1 MPVKTKFRWELIKS
15 LFLLCDTA
23 NQVICNYTYV
33 RNSWPTGSVG
43 TLKRKAWTKD
53 LFQVLCNITNRFI
66 TVAFSF
72 SLGFLLLKIFND
84 LSLHVCRRWK
94 FRPKARARGWRNGDP
109 EPSVGSPAEGREK
122 KRWVL
127 VFFPRS
133 ATPLGWAYYIP
144 IVQFAFRTLTSN
156 ICQVQCNEASY
167 KASQVSHCTSYICGR
182 YEWTEWIFF
191 F

>member
-1 MPVKTKFRWELIKS
+1 MMPVKTKFRWELIKS

-84 LSLHVCRRWK
+84 LSLHVCAGGENLDQKPGQGGGGTGILNQVWGV
-94 FRPKARARGWRNGDP
+94 RPKAG
-109 EPSVGSPAEGREK
+109 
-122 KRWVL
+122 KRKGECWSFFL
-127 VFFPRS
+127 VP
-133 ATPLGWAYYIP
+133 PPPWGELI
-144 IVQFAFRTLTSN
+144 IFR
-156 ICQVQCNEASY
+156 
-167 KASQVSHCTSYICGR
+167 
-182 YEWTEWIFF
+182 
-191 F
+191 